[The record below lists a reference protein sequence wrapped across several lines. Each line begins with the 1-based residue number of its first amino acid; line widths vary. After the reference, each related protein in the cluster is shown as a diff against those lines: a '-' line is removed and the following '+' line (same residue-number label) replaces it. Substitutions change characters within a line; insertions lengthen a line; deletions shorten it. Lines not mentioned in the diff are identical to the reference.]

1 MQETSYIPKRLIY
14 FRGHEDQ
21 SDSALIT
28 RICKNYETISDILSG
43 ECATRTLS
51 NLYNLHAVRGCILPN
66 KVLSLDSSMS
76 GPHHYFG
83 FILPTNTHIIKFDKL
98 TGYPTYY
105 KITDNLDILD
115 THKLANPEKNIIK
128 LSNYNWI
135 SGKVYKQLVNT
146 RNGEIHS
153 QINRQRDK
161 QRDRQRDRQR
171 DSLFDNPGILYLD
184 KNQLQFN
191 VIYNG
196 ADIDLTSFRAQIVH
210 NNKPFTFN
218 QNMISKYKHAQHK
231 LRVITYNYG
240 SNYVNDYLMSD
251 SGIFIERHEFIQAIT
266 PMNSKCTGFVILG
279 RINNTNTTNTLEL
292 IAVSIPFGCTLLV
305 EPWTIHGDS
314 TLCGMYMMAMTGNHN
329 AMQTADTVFLKNSTT
344 NCNIST
350 ININV
355 DNINKPDDNSEII
368 DDILMTNDKMLLSN
382 LKKYDDILK
391 KSIKN
396 TINYINP
403 LFNLFWQPVML
414 TGNKFVGWYKTLGMY
429 LP

>member
-105 KITDNLDILD
+105 KINDKPAILD
-115 THKLANPEKNIIK
+115 THKLVIPEKNIIK

-146 RNGEIHS
+146 RNGEIHL
-153 QINRQRDK
+153 
-161 QRDRQRDRQR
+161 QRDRQR
-171 DSLFDNPGILYLD
+171 DSLFDNPGTLYLD

-191 VIYNG
+191 VIHNG
-196 ADIDLTSFRAQIVH
+196 ADIDLTSFHAQIVH

-279 RINNTNTTNTLEL
+279 RINNNNNINTLEL

-305 EPWTIHGDS
+305 EPWAIHGDS
-314 TLCGMYMMAMTGNHN
+314 TLCGIYMIAMTGNHN
-329 AMQTADTVFLKNSTT
+329 AMQTADTVFLKNSNTD
-344 NCNIST
+344 CNIST
-350 ININV
+350 INITV
-355 DNINKPDDNSEII
+355 DNVNKLDDNLDDNL
-368 DDILMTNDKMLLSN
+368 DDILMTTDKMSLSN
-382 LKKYDDILK
+382 LKNYDDILK

-403 LFNLFWQPVML
+403 LFNLFWQPVIL
-414 TGNKFVGWYKTLGMY
+414 TGDKVIGWYKTLGMY